1 MNAVRLIVP
10 LALLSLVACGGAS
23 KAPAT
28 GGAAPP
34 PTATPTLDEDK
45 AKATPTLLPVETRA
59 ANAQAEL
66 DEAQGAFTAAGGDCA
81 ALCKALASMSRA
93 TSSLCEL
100 VKEGGDPKRCSDAK
114 ARLESAQSKVNSSCG
129 ACG

>member
-1 MNAVRLIVP
+1 MSALRLIIP
-10 LALLSLVACGGAS
+10 LALLSLAACGGAS

-34 PTATPTLDEDK
+34 PSAPPVYEDK
-45 AKATPTLLPVETRA
+45 AKAEPALLPVETRA
-59 ANAQAEL
+59 ASAQAEL
-66 DEAQGAFTAAGGDCA
+66 DEAQGAFSAAGGDCA

-93 TSSLCEL
+93 TNSLCEL